1 MYSRYVKY
9 NNNIQSLSSEFNV
22 IKKALQ
28 VSVNKIENIITQII
42 SNITSFL
49 LSIFSR
55 IVNIVLIPILAFYF
69 LKDVDKFKN
78 ILISII
84 PKFCRKEVINI
95 AKDIDEVLSGFI
107 RGQLI
112 VAGLGGILTT
122 ISLLILRWS
131 LQ

>member
-1 MYSRYVKY
+1 M
-9 NNNIQSLSSEFNV
+9 
-22 IKKALQ
+22 
-28 VSVNKIENIITQII
+28 
-42 SNITSFL
+42 FL

-112 VAGLGGILTT
+112 VAGLVGILTT
-122 ISLLILRWS
+122 ISLLILRVEFAVIVGMIAGLTDIIPYFGPVVGIVS
-131 LQ
+131 LLCILEG